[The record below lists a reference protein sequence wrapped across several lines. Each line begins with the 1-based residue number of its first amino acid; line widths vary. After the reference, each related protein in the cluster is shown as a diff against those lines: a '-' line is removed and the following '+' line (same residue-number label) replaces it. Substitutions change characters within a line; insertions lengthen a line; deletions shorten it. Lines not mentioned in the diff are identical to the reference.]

1 MPTNSGK
8 RASAPRATIR
18 KLSAAM
24 VRDAMLSP
32 ECVRLIIVWLGG
44 GLDRESFH
52 LCVRG
57 ITADEQE
64 DLGPGTVNRARQQ

>member
-1 MPTNSGK
+1 
-8 RASAPRATIR
+8 
-18 KLSAAM
+18 
-24 VRDAMLSP
+24 MLSP